1 MRINEIINEDIDLSG
16 YSSEQRKIIAGDEY
30 LAMDH
35 IGSDG
40 ETIGPIIEPVSKVKN
55 LAINTRYWEKLQT
68 DPEEIERTNNIMQ
81 VLKSGEKQLP
91 IWVLVNDFET
101 FGNPRLYE
109 GFHRLAAAME
119 LKLQT
124 IPVCYI
130 AR

>member
-16 YSSEQRKIIAGDEY
+16 YSSAQQKIIAGDEH

-109 GFHRLAAAME
+109 GFHRLVAAME
-119 LKLQT
+119 LKLPT

>member
-16 YSSEQRKIIAGDEY
+16 YSSEQRKIIAGDEH

-55 LAINTRYWEKLQT
+55 LAINTRYWEKLKI
-68 DPEEIERTNNIMQ
+68 DPEEIKRTTNIMQ
-81 VLKSGEKQLP
+81 MLKSGEKQLP

>member
-16 YSSEQRKIIAGDEY
+16 YSSEQRKIIAGDEH

-68 DPEEIERTNNIMQ
+68 DPEEIERTTNIMQ
-81 VLKSGEKQLP
+81 MLKSGEKQLP

-101 FGNPRLYE
+101 FGNPKLYE
-109 GFHRLAAAME
+109 GFHRLVAAME